1 MAPESTALQFAEKLR
16 ERRQQVKMDQ
26 ATLAGAVGVP
36 VEIIE
41 SWETG
46 GGTELTLLELGHLAD
61 VLDTSIGEL
70 APAAGDDLDHGVRIQ
85 EPGQQLVINGVR
97 DGMDYYTYHCLV
109 RSRTVPS
116 MVPLVV
122 DVLVDDPDKA
132 RLNGGHAGHE
142 FLYVLEG
149 EIDIKWGEPGDIR
162 TAVLQTGTSLYIQPY
177 VSHSFT
183 AKQGT
188 GSAKLL
194 AINF

>member
-1 MAPESTALQFAEKLR
+1 MTQVSTALQFAEKLR
-16 ERRQQVKMDQ
+16 ERRQQVKMDR

-36 VEIIE
+36 VEIVE

-46 GGTELTLLELGHLAD
+46 GATHLTLLELGHLAD

-70 APAAGDDLDHGVRIQ
+70 APSAADDLDHGVRIQ
-85 EPGQQLVINGVR
+85 QPDQQSVINGER

-132 RLNGGHAGHE
+132 RLNGGHSGHE

-149 EIDIKWGEPGDIR
+149 ELDVKWGEPGDIR
-162 TAVLQTGTSLYIQPY
+162 TAVLRTGTSLYIQPY
-177 VSHSFT
+177 VPHSFT
-183 AKQGT
+183 AKKGT
-188 GSAKLL
+188 GRAKLL
-194 AINF
+194 AVNF

>member
-1 MAPESTALQFAEKLR
+1 MAQVSTALQFAEKLR

-26 ATLAGAVGVP
+26 ATLAGAAGVP
-36 VEIIE
+36 VETIE
-41 SWETG
+41 SWEAG
-46 GGTELTLLELGHLAD
+46 GATNLTLLELGQLAD

-70 APAAGDDLDHGVRIQ
+70 APTAADDLDNGVRIQ
-85 EPGQQLVINGVR
+85 QPADQSVIQGVR

-142 FLYVLEG
+142 FLYVLDG
-149 EIDIKWGEPGDIR
+149 ELDIKWGEPGDIR
-162 TAVLQTGTSLYIQPY
+162 TAVLRTGASLYIKPY

-183 AKQGT
+183 ASKGT
-188 GSAKLL
+188 GSARLL
-194 AINF
+194 AVNF